1 MSPLQPV
8 TVSQSSPVAL
18 LLLKGF
24 EEALSLGL
32 MFSHT
37 VVRCWEGRRREAP
50 SVRHIGV
57 DGVCVTAGI
66 DPGHSTTAG
75 SPALPTVKC
84 LLFRL

>member
-1 MSPLQPV
+1 MSRE
-8 TVSQSSPVAL
+8 SPSACD
-18 LLLKGF
+18 GF
-24 EEALSLGL
+24 SVLPCRFAAFEGALSLGL

-57 DGVCVTAGI
+57 DGVCVTAGV